1 MPPWHHPQADRNPP
15 HHHWRHILVVK
26 IKTAVWLSDRRDKV
40 HASRPAGTLSAVK
53 QRNHIG
59 FDARLHDM
67 PGERHPCIAADSC
80 NVFLIDLAFETKGES
95 FSTRCFPSYS

>member
-1 MPPWHHPQADRNPP
+1 MPQTGIHRHRP
-15 HHHWRHILVVK
+15 HILAVK
-26 IKTAVWLSDRRDKV
+26 IKTAVWLADRRDKA
-40 HASRPAGTLSAVK
+40 HASRLAGTLSAVK

-67 PGERHPCIAADSC
+67 PGERHQCIAADSC
-80 NVFLIDLAFETKGES
+80 NVFLIALAFETKGEN